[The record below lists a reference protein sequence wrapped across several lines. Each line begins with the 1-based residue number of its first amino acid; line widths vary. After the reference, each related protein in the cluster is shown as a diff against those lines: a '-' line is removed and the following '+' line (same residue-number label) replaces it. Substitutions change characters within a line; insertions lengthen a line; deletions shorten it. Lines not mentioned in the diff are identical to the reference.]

1 MAVECIISEAFSVES
16 CEMTSQTGLSVDSM
30 NHCVNIKQV
39 ARVNMTLK
47 YGREGG
53 GPKVNRFNLNLVS
66 IHAI

>member
-47 YGREGG
+47 YREGG
-53 GPKVNRFNLNLVS
+53 IQKLNRFNLNLVS

>member
-16 CEMTSQTGLSVDSM
+16 CEMTSQTGLSVDSI
-30 NHCVNIKQV
+30 NCVNIKQV

-47 YGREGG
+47 YTGEGQ
-53 GPKVNRFNLNLVS
+53 KLNRFNLNLVS